1 MLKTK
6 ILAVIAIV
14 YVLILS
20 SRKLFI
26 FICKIKKKSPVYLT
40 RIYVPPKDS
49 VSHWFSA
56 ESHPVSFRLGVK
68 VIRKNRKLLG
78 SFNFLKDIFA
88 KQQLFS
94 KIIYYVLLEI
104 RSTLL
109 MIMPLTVK
117 NCIAYTFYLSCL
129 VIK

>member
-1 MLKTK
+1 MSLQK
-6 ILAVIAIV
+6 IQYHIGSV
-14 YVLILS
+14 
-20 SRKLFI
+20 RKVTL
-26 FICKIKKKSPVYLT
+26 
-40 RIYVPPKDS
+40 S
-49 VSHWFSA
+49 VS
-56 ESHPVSFRLGVK
+56 ELGVK